1 MRFILFFALF
11 MGCAFAK
18 TPPLE
23 DMIAQMI
30 VVGFDGTKESDK
42 WVDQIAKDIK
52 RERVGGVVFTEKN
65 IQKSEKANGIFKL
78 YFDKFD
84 KKRFENESFY
94 SPSKNE
100 STNIG
105 EELKSYKQ
113 KDDYDTPFSK

>member
-1 MRFILFFALF
+1 

-52 RERVGGVVFTEKN
+52 RERVGGVVLTEKY
-65 IQKSEKANGIFKL
+65 S
-78 YFDKFD
+78 KF
-84 KKRFENESFY
+84 SA
-94 SPSKNE
+94 
-100 STNIG
+100 T
-105 EELKSYKQ
+105 
-113 KDDYDTPFSK
+113 